1 MKQGDKFISDYQ
13 AKYERRNRIQELWR
27 IMTWPIFQDYHKYY
41 VNYEQSQ
48 EIIKGEVN

>member
-1 MKQGDKFISDYQ
+1 MKSGDKFIQ
-13 AKYERRNRIQELWR
+13 AVIRRNRIQELWR